1 MYYLLVFHGNDGYAN
16 VTKYYVCMYSA
27 TVVLSNCNQ
36 PQIEFGIIGKS
47 LYICINTDTHSGV
60 PRGVWGSV
68 DSNPFHRNSEGP
80 PKYVKI
86 NPIVKIVKN
95 C

>member
-27 TVVLSNCNQ
+27 SVVLSNCNQ
-36 PQIEFGIIGKS
+36 PQTEFGIIGKKFI
-47 LYICINTDTHSGV
+47 YIYIQIHTVTYR
-60 PRGVWGSV
+60 RGLWGFQ
-68 DSNPFHRNSEGP
+68 NPS
-80 PKYVKI
+80 PKIPKALQNRAKL
-86 NPIVKIVKN
+86 NPILKTVKN